1 MEIEMKYIGKITME
15 NGAEI
20 PFELYPDDAEITV
33 ANFVKLVKSGY
44 YNGKTFHRVIPHFLS
59 QGGCHNGDGSGDLGY
74 TIPCETKGNP
84 HRHESGSM
92 SMAHRGKDT
101 GCCQF
106 FICHEPQPHLDG
118 VHTVFGK
125 VIDHLDAVRQMKN
138 GDVIKTITIKE

>member
-44 YNGKTFHRVIPHFLS
+44 YNGKMFHRVIPHFVS
-59 QGGCHNGDGSGDLGY
+59 QGGCPNGDGSGDLGY

>member
-1 MEIEMKYIGKITME
+1 MEMEMKYFGKITME

-20 PFELYPDDAEITV
+20 PFELYPDDAKLTV

-44 YNGKTFHRVIPHFLS
+44 YNGKTFHRVIPHFVS
-59 QGGCHNGDGSGDLGY
+59 QGGCPNGDGSGDLGY

-138 GDVIKTITIKE
+138 GDVIKTITVKE